1 MDMIFFRI
9 ENKKEK
15 KFKEIPRD
23 SRGLWICVFSRAQEG
38 N

>member
-9 ENKKEK
+9 ENKKR
-15 KFKEIPRD
+15 FKEIPRV
-23 SRGLWICVFSRAQEG
+23 SRGLWICIFSHAQEG

>member
-9 ENKKEK
+9 ENKTK